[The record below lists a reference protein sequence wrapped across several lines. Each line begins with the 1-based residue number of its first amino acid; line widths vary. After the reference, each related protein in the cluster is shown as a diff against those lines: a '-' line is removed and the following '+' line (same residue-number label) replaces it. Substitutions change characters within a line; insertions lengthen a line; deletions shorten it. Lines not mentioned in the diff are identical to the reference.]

1 MKPNSNTHTRI
12 KTKSLR
18 RTKSVIK
25 IVCSLFALQVQ
36 TPICYMNEWGKG
48 KVFCRRNTFRK
59 KKRAT
64 NRCKKRRSLV
74 KSLARSPDK
83 KLASVRVL
91 KSGGSFSMIRAQG
104 ETNKDDKSNIDV

>member
-1 MKPNSNTHTRI
+1 
-12 KTKSLR
+12 
-18 RTKSVIK
+18 
-25 IVCSLFALQVQ
+25 
-36 TPICYMNEWGKG
+36 
-48 KVFCRRNTFRK
+48 
-59 KKRAT
+59 
-64 NRCKKRRSLV
+64 V